1 MKTREEEEERTKT
14 RVSKLPSIDFDS
26 SLTIW
31 QEETQSL
38 TTAKSA
44 NTSQNGVNIEKNGK
58 LRNRGLELL
67 LQRKWYPETDHNLS
81 YRTQQYGWRA
91 PIDDFSHHGKN
102 RVAICKKTF
111 FDPGHL

>member
-14 RVSKLPSIDFDS
+14 RVSRLPCIDFDS

-44 NTSQNGVNIEKNGK
+44 NTSQNGVSIEKNGR

-67 LQRKWYPETDHNLS
+67 SQRKWYPETDHNFQLELS
-81 YRTQQYGWRA
+81 NMDGELQSTTSHIMVRTE
-91 PIDDFSHHGKN
+91 
-102 RVAICKKTF
+102 
-111 FDPGHL
+111 